1 MTALVRRQWPARPA
15 LRPEMDCESG
25 FCRQRPAMQSCGAFW
40 PEMDWDSGLW
50 CEWQAMR
57 SCRAFWP
64 EMDRQ
69 WPAMH
74 SGVELLDEAPTAVAP
89 KRCAMETSRAC
100 ALVTCCDPR
109 LCRAC

>member
-1 MTALVRRQWPARPA
+1 
-15 LRPEMDCESG
+15 MDCESG
-25 FCRQRPAMQSCGAFW
+25 FCRQRPAMQSCRAFW

-57 SCRAFWP
+57 ACRAFWP

-74 SGVELLDEAPTAVAP
+74 SLCCERQTMRSCRQWPAMHSGVGQWTEM
-89 KRCAMETSRAC
+89 AM
-100 ALVTCCDPR
+100 D
-109 LCRAC
+109 